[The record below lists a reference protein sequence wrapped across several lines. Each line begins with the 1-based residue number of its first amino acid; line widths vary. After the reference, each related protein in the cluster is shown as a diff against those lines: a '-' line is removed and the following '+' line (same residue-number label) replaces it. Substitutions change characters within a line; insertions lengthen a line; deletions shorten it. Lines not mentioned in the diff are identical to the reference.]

1 LLASLPF
8 VLDRSDVHAGPERQ
22 GAAVG
27 FLMMAGN
34 LGGLLL
40 VLLVQALIGNPYL
53 ALGALAV
60 VAVAGLPVV
69 LRLPARPLPLR
80 VLPGPADGR

>member
-1 LLASLPF
+1 MLASLPV
-8 VLDRSDVHAGPERQ
+8 VLDWSDVHAEPERP

-40 VLLVQALIGNPYL
+40 VLVGQALIGNPYL
-53 ALGALAV
+53 ALGTLAV

-69 LRLPARPLPLR
+69 LRLPARPLP
-80 VLPGPADGR
+80 